1 MRLALLVSGLLCAL
15 AAAPAHAQY
24 ANHSLGLS
32 AGYMRFAEPSAGEA
46 QLEPG
51 LFLGLEGS
59 YYLDAG
65 FELVSLT
72 KLTLPR
78 EHVTGKRVVGVAPSL
93 GLRYLFSEE
102 TVRPYVGADLSYLM
116 VFAPAQ
122 TLQYGGVGPNVGLD
136 LFVGESTSVGARAQ
150 YNFYL
155 RLNEPLQT
163 SLTFSL
169 GMATW
174 F

>member
-1 MRLALLVSGLLCAL
+1 MRTCLHVLSLL
-15 AAAPAHAQY
+15 AAVLAPAAHAQF

-32 AGYMRFAEPSAGEA
+32 AGYMRFTEQA

-65 FELVSLT
+65 FELVSLS
-72 KLTLPR
+72 KLALPR
-78 EHVTGKRVVGVAPSL
+78 DPVSGDRMVGVAPSV
-93 GLRYLFSEE
+93 GVRYLFSEE
-102 TVRPYVGADLSYLM
+102 EVRPYAGTDLSYLM
-116 VFAPAQ
+116 VFGPAR
-122 TLQYGGVGPNVGLD
+122 TLHHMGFGPNVGLD
-136 LFVGESTSVGARAQ
+136 LFVSDTLSVGARAQ
-150 YNFYL
+150 YNFYV
-155 RLNEPLQT
+155 RLNQPLQT

-169 GMATW
+169 GAATS

>member
-1 MRLALLVSGLLCAL
+1 MRTCLCVLGLLAAL
-15 AAAPAHAQY
+15 FAAPAHAQY
-24 ANHSLGLS
+24 ANHGLGLS
-32 AGYMRFAEPSAGEA
+32 AGYMRFTEDA

-51 LFLGLEGS
+51 LFVGLEAS

-65 FELVSLT
+65 FELVSLS
-72 KLTLPR
+72 KIALPR
-78 EHVTGKRVVGVAPSL
+78 DPVSGDRVVGIAPSA
-93 GLRYLFSEE
+93 GLRYLFAEE
-102 TVRPYVGADLSYLM
+102 GVRPYAGTDVSYLM
-116 VFAPAQ
+116 VFKPAS
-122 TLQYGGVGPNVGLD
+122 TLQYVGIGPNVGVD
-136 LFVGESTSVGARAQ
+136 LFMSDSVSVGARAQ

-169 GMATW
+169 GAATY

>member
-1 MRLALLVSGLLCAL
+1 MRPFLCVLALL
-15 AAAPAHAQY
+15 AASTAHAQY

-32 AGYMRFAEPSAGEA
+32 GGYMRFAEDS

-51 LFLGLEGS
+51 AFLGLEGS

-72 KLTLPR
+72 KLALPKDPL
-78 EHVTGKRVVGVAPSL
+78 TGERVVGVAPSA
-93 GLRYLFSEE
+93 GLRFLFAEE
-102 TVRPYVGADLSYLM
+102 GLRPYVGTDLSYLM
-116 VFAPAQ
+116 VFKRAGME
-122 TLQYGGVGPNVGLD
+122 QYMGVGPNVGLD

-150 YNFYL
+150 YNFYV

-169 GMATW
+169 GAATY

>member
-1 MRLALLVSGLLCAL
+1 MRLFLFILALLV
-15 AAAPAHAQY
+15 APSAHAQY

-32 AGYMRFAEPSAGEA
+32 AGYMRFAEDS

-72 KLTLPR
+72 KLALPR
-78 EHVTGKRVVGVAPSL
+78 DPVTGERVVGVAPSA
-93 GLRYLFSEE
+93 GLRYLFAEE
-102 TVRPYVGADLSYLM
+102 NVRPYLGTDLSYLM
-116 VFAPAQ
+116 VFKRAGMQ
-122 TLQYGGVGPNVGLD
+122 QYMGVGPNVGVD
-136 LFVGESTSVGARAQ
+136 LFVGDATSLGARAQ
-150 YNFYL
+150 YNFYV

-169 GMATW
+169 GAATY

>member
-1 MRLALLVSGLLCAL
+1 MRPLLCVLFLLSATS
-15 AAAPAHAQY
+15 AHAQY

-32 AGYMRFAEPSAGEA
+32 AGYMRFAEDS

-72 KLTLPR
+72 KLALPR
-78 EHVTGKRVVGVAPSL
+78 DPVSGDRVLGLAPSA
-93 GLRYLFSEE
+93 GLRYLFAEE
-102 TVRPYVGADLSYLM
+102 NVRPYLGTDVSYLM
-116 VFAPAQ
+116 VFKTAGMQ
-122 TLQYGGVGPNVGLD
+122 QYMGVGPNVGVD
-136 LFVGESTSVGARAQ
+136 LFVGESTSLGARAQ
-150 YNFYL
+150 YNFYV

-169 GMATW
+169 GAATY